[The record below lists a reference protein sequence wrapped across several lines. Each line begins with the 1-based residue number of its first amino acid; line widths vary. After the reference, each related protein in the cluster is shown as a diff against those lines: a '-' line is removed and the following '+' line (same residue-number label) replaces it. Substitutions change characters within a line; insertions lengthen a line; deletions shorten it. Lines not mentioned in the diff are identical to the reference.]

1 VENNI
6 DQSRQAD
13 FTMLETRRGSP
24 HKAALIAAVV
34 DFVDSLVSSI
44 LLSVAYVT

>member
-6 DQSRQAD
+6 GQSLQANLI
-13 FTMLETRRGSP
+13 MLETRRGSP
-24 HKAALIAAVV
+24 QKAALIKAVV

-44 LLSVAYVT
+44 LLWAAYVV